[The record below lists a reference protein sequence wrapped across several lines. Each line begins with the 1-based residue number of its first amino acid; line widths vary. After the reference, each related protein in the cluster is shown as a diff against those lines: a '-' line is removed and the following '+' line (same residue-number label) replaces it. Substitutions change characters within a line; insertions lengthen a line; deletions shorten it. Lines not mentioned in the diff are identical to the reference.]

1 VSLKILSREEIFAEA
16 PKWRELGGA
25 DYRAMYSSVF
35 GGVVTD
41 PALMVIPVDDRVVNR
56 GDGIFEY
63 FPFTSGCVYCLD
75 AHMARLKKS
84 AEIISLELPFEIE
97 TISQIILETIGIS
110 GCRDG
115 GVRMFVTRGIGDFG
129 CDPTT
134 SKGSQLYI
142 VVLSSKFSDSFP
154 ARLLEEG
161 ATAVTV
167 HVPPKMGFYAQ
178 VKTTD
183 YVLNAMVDLEARRHN
198 AHFGVWFDADG
209 YLTESSTENVAIV
222 SSDGV
227 FKYPTFAHM
236 LKGTGL
242 LRGLQLAQDLVASGE
257 LKGILQTNIP
267 QPELYESAEVLILSS
282 GTVLP
287 VVKYDGRTIGSGK
300 PGPIFHRLNELFQ
313 KDMTEGPVE
322 VRTPVSY

>member
-1 VSLKILSREEIFAEA
+1 MSLKILSREEILAEA

-25 DYRAMYSSVF
+25 NYRAMYSSVF

-41 PALMVIPVDDRVVNR
+41 PALMVVPVDDRVINR

-63 FPFTSGCVYCLD
+63 FPFINGHAYCLN

-84 AEIISLELPFEIE
+84 AEIISLDLPFDID
-97 TISQIILETIGIS
+97 TIKQITLETIGIS

-129 CDPTT
+129 CDPTA
-134 SKGSQLYI
+134 SKGSQLYM
-142 VVLSSKFSDSFP
+142 VVLSSKFSDTFP
-154 ARLLEEG
+154 ARLLDEG
-161 ATAVTV
+161 ALAVTA

-183 YVLNAMVDLEARRHN
+183 YVLNAMVDLEARRYN
-198 AHFGVWFDADG
+198 ADFGIWFDIDG
-209 YLTESSTENVAIV
+209 YLSESSTENVAIV
-222 SSDGV
+222 SQEGI

-242 LRGLQLAQDLVASGE
+242 LRGIQLAENMITSGE
-257 LKGILQTNIP
+257 LKGISQGNIR
-267 QPELYESAEVLILSS
+267 QQELYDCAEILVMTS

-300 PGPIFHRLNELFQ
+300 PGPVFRRFYELFQ
-313 KDMTEGPVE
+313 KDMAEGPAE
-322 VRTPVSY
+322 VRTPVNY